1 MGGGGYR
8 LVKADGHGGEWPA
21 VVPVVLGGACPAR
34 LRAGAG
40 PVPGGCRPVAGP
52 ARSARP
58 DPPDCLVGR
67 LFKR

>member
-1 MGGGGYR
+1 M
-8 LVKADGHGGEWPA
+8 VKADGHGGEWPA
-21 VVPVVLGGACPAR
+21 VAPVVLGGACPAR

-40 PVPGGCRPVAGP
+40 PVPGGCRPGAGP
-52 ARSARP
+52 ARSAQP